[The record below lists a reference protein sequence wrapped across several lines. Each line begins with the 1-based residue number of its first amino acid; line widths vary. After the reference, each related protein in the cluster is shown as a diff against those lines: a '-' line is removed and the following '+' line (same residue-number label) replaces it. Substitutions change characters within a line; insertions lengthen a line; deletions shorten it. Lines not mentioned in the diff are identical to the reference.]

1 MQRPQ
6 RPVLLRRGFPE
17 SRGLAGN
24 HCSQIP
30 PGNEMQMLKMGLGTN
45 SSVPRN

>member
-6 RPVLLRRGFPE
+6 GPMLLCKGFPE

-30 PGNEMQMLKMGLGTN
+30 PANEMQMLKMALGTN
-45 SSVPRN
+45 SSVPRS